1 MNDCNSVTPNL
12 AIPEVG
18 CSGKIDPITT
28 GEIDEDPYCLNNKC
42 YEKSTLMQLENGKD
56 PFTRAIFTMGADDDY
71 QPPNP
76 TAIERLN
83 SRQWGYAP
91 TVQKVLEIA
100 EAKLNVP
107 IPRVTQDYY
116 GSRLELRDLALDTWI
131 RQLLEA
137 VGGRAI
143 RDGSARLGR
152 MGSGTEDNVA
162 IIVSSWCFIG
172 YFPLDRQL
180 SEATITEEQKQ
191 AFLSLSQDL
200 INGIVPTSVMN
211 IFYLPPFPDVPPAQA
226 TVPAPSSPDW
236 DPPPSDDENL
246 DSAIAAF
253 VGDRANTT
261 ADLGFPNLDVG
272 GSFLNNEWDSTV
284 RQSEWSSA
292 PTNDGSA
299 NMSIDEFGDDFIAL
313 QDQAEDQAEEKAEEI
328 VQELENKVAEED
340 PLARFDSYFESD
352 DSDDDNSTRR
362 RRNLSF
368 DPWERRR

>member
-56 PFTRAIFTMGADDDY
+56 PFTRAIFTMSADDDY

-91 TVQKVLEIA
+91 TVQQVLEMA

-107 IPRVTQDYY
+107 IPRATQEYY
-116 GSRLELRDLALDTWI
+116 GSRLELRDLALATWI

-143 RDGSARLGR
+143 REGGARLG
-152 MGSGTEDNVA
+152 STTAFTSTNAVVNVA

-180 SEATITEEQKQ
+180 SEATITEGQKQ
-191 AFLSLSQDL
+191 AFLSL
-200 INGIVPTSVMN
+200 
-211 IFYLPPFPDVPPAQA
+211 
-226 TVPAPSSPDW
+226 
-236 DPPPSDDENL
+236 
-246 DSAIAAF
+246 
-253 VGDRANTT
+253 
-261 ADLGFPNLDVG
+261 
-272 GSFLNNEWDSTV
+272 
-284 RQSEWSSA
+284 
-292 PTNDGSA
+292 
-299 NMSIDEFGDDFIAL
+299 
-313 QDQAEDQAEEKAEEI
+313 
-328 VQELENKVAEED
+328 
-340 PLARFDSYFESD
+340 
-352 DSDDDNSTRR
+352 
-362 RRNLSF
+362 
-368 DPWERRR
+368 